1 MPDSFYLFHST
12 NIIIRLSVAVREEQ
26 IEDNINLAT
35 EIALHA
41 SNRPLR
47 TMFPLSGDK
56 ARDCNNDVHVV
67 KHYFP
72 SPVVSWVEDAS
83 FSGQV
88 SHVVVPESNNGLEP
102 SYGDSSTSNP
112 NQDVHISVKLTEE
125 FLDLAKENTNKDLET
140 CGILGAFL
148 KNRIFYITTLIIPKQ
163 ESTSN
168 SVC

>member
-1 MPDSFYLFHST
+1 MKTDSLENSCGT
-12 NIIIRLSVAVREEQ
+12 
-26 IEDNINLAT
+26 DNINLAT

-41 SNRPLR
+41 SNRPSR

-112 NQDVHISVKLTEE
+112 NQVVHIVSVD
-125 FLDLAKENTNKDLET
+125 F
-140 CGILGAFL
+140 
-148 KNRIFYITTLIIPKQ
+148 
-163 ESTSN
+163 
-168 SVC
+168 